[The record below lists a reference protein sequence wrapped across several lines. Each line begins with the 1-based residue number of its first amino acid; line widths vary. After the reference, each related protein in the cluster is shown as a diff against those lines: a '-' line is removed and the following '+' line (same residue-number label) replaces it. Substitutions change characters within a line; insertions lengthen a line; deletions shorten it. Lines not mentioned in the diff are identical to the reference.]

1 MKVEISK
8 TDSYYHI
15 RIPIL
20 ESYHNKY
27 LRKFLDYLRLKEISS
42 KSLVTDND
50 IEELSE
56 EIMLTWWNVNKSAFS
71 K

>member
-1 MKVEISK
+1 MKVEMSK

-15 RIPIL
+15 RIPII

-27 LRKFLDYLRLKEISS
+27 LRKFLDYLRLKELSS
-42 KSLVTDND
+42 KSILTDND

-56 EIMLTWWNVNKSAFS
+56 DIMVKWWNETKSAFS